1 MIDFILNI
9 PIAISIYL
17 LFGVSIVMLT
27 EKIVYKSPIGTHLSG
42 ADIFIILVVWPYILL
57 LYIGTLAIS
66 LIKGFRNLR

>member
-1 MIDFILNI
+1 MVDFLLNV

-17 LFGVSIVMLT
+17 LIGVLIVMLT
-27 EKIVYKSPIGTHLSG
+27 EKVVYKSPIGTHLSG

-66 LIKGFRNLR
+66 IIKGFRNLR

>member
-9 PIAISIYL
+9 PIGISVYL
-17 LFGVSIVMLT
+17 LIGVVIVMLT

-42 ADIFIILVVWPYILL
+42 ADIFIILIVWPYILL

-66 LIKGFRNLR
+66 IIKGFRNLR